1 MRRRT
6 ADASLDAP
14 PSAGGGAP
22 DGGARRGGGIVVG
35 SPSVYVNSESNVVTQ
50 DLIEYLRAEGVNA
63 QGFVYTGEAS
73 VVEVSS

>member
-1 MRRRT
+1 MF
-6 ADASLDAP
+6 DAP
-14 PSAGGGAP
+14 PSAAGAAP
-22 DGGARRGGGIVVG
+22 DDGTRSGGSIVGG
-35 SPSVYVNSESNVVTQ
+35 PSVYVNSESNVVTQ